1 MKWFFKKLIMYK
13 RKIGLAIILII
24 TAIGFY
30 FTYAFYRVFFFP
42 NTSFNNEISYV
53 FIATDSSVNALM
65 ENLSPLL
72 KSPEDFLVAA
82 QKKAYLDN
90 IRGGKYAIQKGM
102 NNNEIINSLRV
113 ASLPV
118 MVTFNNQERLANLA
132 GRLASQIEAD
142 SLSLIQQFLA
152 TDFLKENGFTP
163 ETALAMYLPNSY
175 EFFWNTSAQD
185 FQSRMLKEY
194 KRFWTPKRLAAA
206 KEKGLTPIEVISL
219 ASIVHKETAKVEER
233 PAIAQ
238 VYLNRLRKRM
248 RLQADPTVIYAL
260 KREAN
265 DFAMVIRRVLKKD
278 LKLKSPYNTYRVKGL
293 PPGPITMPDISAI
306 DAVLFPK
313 EHNYLYFVVDPRKP
327 GYHDFSKSLGEH
339 NRKAQRYYR
348 WLNQQ
353 RLYR

>member
-13 RKIGLAIILII
+13 RKIGLAIILTI

-152 TDFLKENGFTP
+152 TDFLTENGFTP

-175 EFFWNTSAQD
+175 EFFWNTCT
-185 FQSRMLKEY
+185 
-194 KRFWTPKRLAAA
+194 RFSISYVERIQVFLDAKAACC
-206 KEKGLTPIEVISL
+206 S
-219 ASIVHKETAKVEER
+219 
-233 PAIAQ
+233 
-238 VYLNRLRKRM
+238 
-248 RLQADPTVIYAL
+248 
-260 KREAN
+260 KRE
-265 DFAMVIRRVLKKD
+265 RVD
-278 LKLKSPYNTYRVKGL
+278 THRS
-293 PPGPITMPDISAI
+293 
-306 DAVLFPK
+306 
-313 EHNYLYFVVDPRKP
+313 H
-327 GYHDFSKSLGEH
+327 
-339 NRKAQRYYR
+339 
-348 WLNQQ
+348 
-353 RLYR
+353 

>member
-118 MVTFNNQERLANLA
+118 MVTFNN
-132 GRLASQIEAD
+132 
-142 SLSLIQQFLA
+142 
-152 TDFLKENGFTP
+152 
-163 ETALAMYLPNSY
+163 
-175 EFFWNTSAQD
+175 
-185 FQSRMLKEY
+185 
-194 KRFWTPKRLAAA
+194 
-206 KEKGLTPIEVISL
+206 
-219 ASIVHKETAKVEER
+219 
-233 PAIAQ
+233 
-238 VYLNRLRKRM
+238 
-248 RLQADPTVIYAL
+248 
-260 KREAN
+260 
-265 DFAMVIRRVLKKD
+265 
-278 LKLKSPYNTYRVKGL
+278 
-293 PPGPITMPDISAI
+293 
-306 DAVLFPK
+306 
-313 EHNYLYFVVDPRKP
+313 
-327 GYHDFSKSLGEH
+327 
-339 NRKAQRYYR
+339 
-348 WLNQQ
+348 
-353 RLYR
+353 